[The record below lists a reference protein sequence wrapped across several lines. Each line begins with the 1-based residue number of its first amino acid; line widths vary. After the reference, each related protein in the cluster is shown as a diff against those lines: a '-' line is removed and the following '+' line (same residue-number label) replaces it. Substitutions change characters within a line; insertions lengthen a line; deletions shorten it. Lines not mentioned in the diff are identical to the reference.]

1 MNQFGKL
8 PPNMGRTLAG
18 LLCLATLMAGS
29 GMVFAEMPGEAR
41 PKAAADAGGVR
52 IAVVYPDIGEPYRSV
67 FDQIISGIEDKAV
80 GGVAKFA
87 VGPKTDSGELKS
99 SLRGQGVRVVIAL
112 GHQGA
117 RFAATLDRDIGVV
130 VGGIIAPPE
139 NELRDVPMKSLSPDP
154 ALLFGHLKELM
165 PGARR
170 VFAVY
175 DPRQNGWLIRSA
187 KEAARA
193 RGLELVAYEAQDLRS
208 AAVAYQQIFA
218 SVDGRLDTIWLLQ
231 DSIGA
236 ENGTLLPMVLQE
248 SWDRNLAVFS
258 SSIVHVGRGALFSL
272 YPDNVEMGRH
282 LADAAQGFLA
292 SGDYGEHGMI
302 LLREVLMA
310 INLRTADHLGLRP
323 GKRQTYGMVFPE
335 Q

>member
-1 MNQFGKL
+1 M
-8 PPNMGRTLAG
+8 RRVLAG
-18 LLCLATLMAGS
+18 VLGLAILLGTGQALS
-29 GMVFAEMPGEAR
+29 
-41 PKAAADAGGVR
+41 DSAGGAGGKPVENAR

-67 FDQIISGIEDKAV
+67 FEQIISGIEDKA
-80 GGVAKFA
+80 GEGVVKFS
-87 VGPKTDSGELKS
+87 VGPKTDGAELKS
-99 SLRGQGVRVVIAL
+99 NLRGRGVRVVIAL

-117 RFAATLDRDIGVV
+117 KFAATLDRDIGVV
-130 VGGIIAPPE
+130 VGGIIAPME
-139 NELRDVPMKSLSPDP
+139 NELHGVPMNSLSPDP

-175 DPRQNGWLIRSA
+175 DPRQNGWLIRLA
-187 KEAARA
+187 KEAARVQ
-193 RGLELVAYEAQDLRS
+193 GVELVAYEVQDLRG
-208 AAVAYQQIFA
+208 AAGAYQRIFA
-218 SVDGRLDTIWLLQ
+218 SADERRDTLWLLQ
-231 DSIGA
+231 DAIGA
-236 ENGTLLPMVLQE
+236 ESGTVLPMVLQE
-248 SWDRNLAVFS
+248 SWNHNLAVFS

-282 LADAAQGFLA
+282 LADTARGFLA
-292 SGDYGEHGMI
+292 SGDYEEHGMI

-323 GKRQTYGMVFPE
+323 GKRQAFGMVFPE

>member
-1 MNQFGKL
+1 
-8 PPNMGRTLAG
+8 MGRLLAG
-18 LLCLATLMAGS
+18 TVCLALLLVSS
-29 GMVFAEMPGEAR
+29 GMAVAQMSDAR
-41 PKAAADAGGVR
+41 HRIMVADAGTTR

-67 FDQIISGIEDKAV
+67 FEQIVSGIEDKAG

-87 VGPKTDSGELKS
+87 VGQQTDAGELKS
-99 SLRGQGVRVVIAL
+99 ALRGQGVRVVIAL

-117 RFAATLDRDIGVV
+117 RFAASLDRDIGVV
-130 VGGIIAPPE
+130 VGGIIAPLE

-154 ALLFGHLKELM
+154 ALLFGQLKELM

-175 DPRQNGWLIRSA
+175 DPRQNGWLIRLA
-187 KEAARA
+187 KEAARE
-193 RGLELVAYEAQDLRS
+193 RGMELVAYEAPDLRS
-208 AAVAYQQIFA
+208 AAAVYQKIFA
-218 SVDGRLDTIWLLQ
+218 SIDEQHDALWLLQ

-236 ENGTLLPMVLQE
+236 ENGTVLPMVLQE
-248 SWDRNLAVFS
+248 SWSRNLVVFS
-258 SSIVHVGRGALFSL
+258 SSVGHVGRGALFSL
-272 YPDNVEMGRH
+272 YPDNAAMGRH
-282 LADAAQGFLA
+282 LADLA
-292 SGDYGEHGMI
+292 RAFISSGDHRESGMI

-323 GKRQTYGMVFPE
+323 GKRQTFGMVFPE